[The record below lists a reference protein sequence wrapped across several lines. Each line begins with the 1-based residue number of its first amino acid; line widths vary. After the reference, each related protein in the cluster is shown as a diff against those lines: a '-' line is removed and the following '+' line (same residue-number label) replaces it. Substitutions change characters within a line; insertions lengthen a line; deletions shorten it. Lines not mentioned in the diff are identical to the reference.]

1 MVFDKKMNPSEIKKP
16 TPKPFIR
23 WVGGKSRLIPHLKKY
38 LPPDASTIGIYYEP
52 FLGSGSLFFDMQP
65 SKAVLSD
72 TNKELIDCYQAI
84 KRNPKA
90 VSKYLEEHIIK
101 SSEDY
106 YYKIRDEF
114 NKSKPSFRRAAM
126 FIYLNKTCFNGIYR
140 VNKKGEFNVPYG
152 FKEPPFL
159 PSETDLKTVH
169 LSLKKVEILHCNY
182 KEIIGKVKNEDFVY
196 LDPPYPPLNGTSNF
210 THYTA
215 SRFSREDHHE
225 LYKFTKELASKGC
238 KVLISNAAVPFIY
251 SLYENE
257 FNIYE
262 IEVTRYVKTDG
273 ERYKVK
279 ELAITNYEI

>member
-1 MVFDKKMNPSEIKKP
+1 MNPSEIKEL

-23 WVGGKSRLIPHLKKY
+23 WVGGKSRLIPYLKRY
-38 LPPDASTIGIYYEP
+38 LPPDISNLNVYYEP
-52 FLGSGSLFFDMQP
+52 FLGSGSLFFELQP

-72 TNKELIDCYQAI
+72 TNKELIDCYLAI
-84 KRNPKA
+84 KRNPKTI
-90 VSKYLEEHIIK
+90 SKYLGDHIKK

-106 YYKIRDEF
+106 YYQIREEF
-114 NKSKPSFRRAAM
+114 NNSKPSFRRAAM

-159 PSETDLKTVH
+159 PSEADLNAVH
-169 LSLKKVEILHCNY
+169 LSLKSIEILHCNY
-182 KEIIGKVKNEDFVY
+182 SEIIDKVKNDDFVY

-215 SRFSREDHHE
+215 SRFSQEDHHD
-225 LYKFTKELASKGC
+225 LYEFVKELASKKC

-257 FNIYE
+257 FNIFE
-262 IEVTRYVKTDG
+262 MEVTRYVKTNG